1 MRSSK
6 YLHNPL
12 ISGTLLLT
20 VAGFLTKIIGFF
32 YRIFLSRVFQDEG
45 LGIIG
50 LIAPVSMLVHSL
62 CSAGL
67 QNAITKYVAASKEHE
82 SESYSYLFSGIVI
95 SLSLTVTISVCI
107 FTNADT
113 IAAVL
118 IHESRTAPLLRILAL
133 SFPMASVH
141 TCLNGYFYGWQK
153 AGIPSWSII
162 IEQCFRVLSVYLLFR
177 IYLLRGIAM
186 PLSGAA
192 IGLLAGECASAVFS
206 SFMLWI
212 QTLNKKFFTDSALFS
227 FSKCLELT
235 KLAFPFSLNRI
246 CLSLFTTVE
255 TFQLPKQLMA
265 SGLNSAQAL
274 SIYGVF
280 SGMAF
285 PLIMFPCALTGSAA
299 TLLLPS
305 ISQAQAKGN
314 TNQIKKAAFMTIIL
328 CFLLGFGCMFFL
340 LTFANVIGSLLFQS
354 KEASA
359 QIRALSFA
367 CPFLYLSGMLSS
379 ILHGLGKTGIT
390 FLFSLISIVIRLF
403 FVMYIVPLLGM
414 NGYFYGILCSQ
425 ICLDF
430 LLIVALHH
438 NIIYN

>member
-1 MRSSK
+1 
-6 YLHNPL
+6 
-12 ISGTLLLT
+12 
-20 VAGFLTKIIGFF
+20 
-32 YRIFLSRVFQDEG
+32 
-45 LGIIG
+45 
-50 LIAPVSMLVHSL
+50 
-62 CSAGL
+62 
-67 QNAITKYVAASKEHE
+67 
-82 SESYSYLFSGIVI
+82 
-95 SLSLTVTISVCI
+95 
-107 FTNADT
+107 
-113 IAAVL
+113 
-118 IHESRTAPLLRILAL
+118 
-133 SFPMASVH
+133 
-141 TCLNGYFYGWQK
+141 
-153 AGIPSWSII
+153 
-162 IEQCFRVLSVYLLFR
+162 
-177 IYLLRGIAM
+177 
-186 PLSGAA
+186 
-192 IGLLAGECASAVFS
+192 
-206 SFMLWI
+206 
-212 QTLNKKFFTDSALFS
+212 
-227 FSKCLELT
+227 
-235 KLAFPFSLNRI
+235 
-246 CLSLFTTVE
+246 
-255 TFQLPKQLMA
+255 MA

-354 KEASA
+354 QEASA

-430 LLIVALHH
+430 LLIVALRH